1 MVALT
6 VQVDNDRGTQVNV
19 NDAFG
24 SFQNAVNVPAGP
36 LKTARQR
43 RDVFKS
49 GLGGQADVD
58 EVLPSG
64 SLARGTHKDP
74 INDVDVVVIYDESDH
89 PGWGVPGD
97 SAQEALSYT
106 GSQINTVLGAT
117 SGTHA
122 REVRLASPRNHAVK
136 CFLDDPDDDNGFTVD
151 AMPALR
157 RAGVLLVPEAKN
169 RTWVETNPK
178 HLIAQVAARHAE
190 WNKYAGTVRM
200 LKRWA
205 SDQDIKI
212 KSLVMEVLALHYL
225 PTDTNRPAAL
235 KEFFHKAWD
244 HVNNGYNVEDP
255 AGLCGVIQ
263 RDLALDAFRE
273 RLAKARDLSNN
284 AFRAQARSNTALA
297 IGYWRELFGD
307 DFPKPPSD
315 GGNPVVVPPVL
326 PPHKVKDTPQG

>member
-1 MVALT
+1 M
-6 VQVDNDRGTQVNV
+6 DV

-24 SFQNAVNVPAGP
+24 IFQDVVNVPQTS
-36 LKTARQR
+36 LRTARQR

-49 GLGGQADVD
+49 GLGGEADVD
-58 EVLPSG
+58 EILPSG

-74 INDVDVVVIYDESDH
+74 INDVDVVVIYDETDH
-89 PGWGVPGD
+89 PDWGEPGD
-97 SAQEALSYT
+97 SAQDALSYT
-106 GSQINTVLGAT
+106 GSMINEVLGAT
-117 SGTHA
+117 NGTHA

-136 CFLDDPDDDNGFTVD
+136 CFLDDPDDDGGFTVD

-169 RTWVETNPK
+169 RIWVGTNPEY
-178 HLIAQVAARHAE
+178 LIAEIAARHAE
-190 WNKYAGTVRM
+190 WNKFAGTVRM

-205 SDQDIKI
+205 SDQDSKI
-212 KSLVMEVLALHYL
+212 KSLVMEVLALSYL

-235 KEFFHKAWD
+235 NEFFHKAWD
-244 HVNNGYNVEDP
+244 HVNNGFNIEDP

-263 RDLALDAFRE
+263 KDLDLTAFGE
-273 RLAKARDLSNN
+273 RLAAARDVSSN
-284 AFRAQARSNTALA
+284 AVRAQLRNGTALA

-307 DFPKPPSD
+307 DFPEPPLN
-315 GGNPVVVPPVL
+315 GGKAVIVPPVL

>member
-1 MVALT
+1 M
-6 VQVDNDRGTQVNV
+6 DV

-24 SFQNAVNVPAGP
+24 IFQDVVNVPKKP

-49 GLGGQADVD
+49 GLGGESDVA

-74 INDVDVVVIYDESDH
+74 INDVDVVVIFDEVDH
-89 PGWGVPGD
+89 PGWGEPGD
-97 SAQEALSYT
+97 SAEEALSYT
-106 GSQINTVLGAT
+106 GGRINDLLGIT
-117 SGTHA
+117 NGTHA

-157 RAGVLLVPEAKN
+157 RDGVLLVPEAKN
-169 RTWVETNPK
+169 RIWVKTNPEY
-178 HLIAQVAARHAE
+178 LMDEVAARHNE

-212 KSLVMEVLALHYL
+212 KSLVMEVLALDYL

-244 HVNNGYNVEDP
+244 HVNNGFYIEDP

-263 RDLALDAFRE
+263 HDLDLDDLEE
-273 RLAKARDLSNN
+273 RLAAARDLSNN
-284 AFRAQARSNTALA
+284 AIRAQARNGTALA
-297 IGYWRELFGD
+297 IGYWRELFGE
-307 DFPKPPSD
+307 DFPQPPSD
-315 GGNPVVVPPVL
+315 GGSPVVVPPVL

>member
-1 MVALT
+1 M
-6 VQVDNDRGTQVNV
+6 DV

-24 SFQNAVNVPAGP
+24 IFQDAVNVPPAP

-49 GLGGQADVD
+49 GLAVEADVD

-74 INDVDVVVIYDESDH
+74 INDVDVVVIYDEDDH
-89 PGWGVPGD
+89 PDWGEPGD
-97 SAQEALSYT
+97 SAEDALSYT
-106 GSQINTVLGAT
+106 GSVINDVLGAT
-117 SGTHA
+117 AGTHA

-136 CFLDDPDDDNGFTVD
+136 CFLDDPDDDSGFTVD

-157 RAGVLLVPEAKN
+157 RDGVLLVPEAKN
-169 RTWVETNPK
+169 RIWVETNPEY
-178 HLIAQVAARHAE
+178 LISEIAARHAE
-190 WNKYAGTVRM
+190 WNKFAGTIRM
-200 LKRWA
+200 LKWWA

-212 KSLVMEVLALHYL
+212 KSLVMEVLALNYL
-225 PTDTNRPAAL
+225 PTDTNRPSAL
-235 KEFFHKAWD
+235 NEFFHKAWD
-244 HVNNGYNVEDP
+244 HANNGFNIEDP

-263 RDLALDAFRE
+263 KDLDLAAFGE
-273 RLAKARDLSNN
+273 CLATARDLSSN
-284 AFRAQARSNTALA
+284 AIRAQARNGTALA

-307 DFPKPPSD
+307 DFPEPPSD
-315 GGNPVVVPPVL
+315 GGKSVIVPPVL